1 MFPDW
6 WTQELYLERVLHEIL
21 VDQKIIIQNQK
32 KFKGEIMAA
41 LDDFKE
47 ALQEVSADVDAFI
60 AANTGGASDADLVA
74 ATAQL
79 RAIAAKLAPP
89 APAPVP

>member
-32 KFKGEIMAA
+32 KFKGEIMTA
-41 LDDFKE
+41 LDDTKAAFAQLK
-47 ALQEVSADVDAFI
+47 ALVEAFI
-60 AANTGGASDADLVA
+60 AANTGGASDADLA
-74 ATAQL
+74 GLTADINAL
-79 RAIAAKLAPP
+79 SAEVAPP
-89 APAPVP
+89 APPAVS